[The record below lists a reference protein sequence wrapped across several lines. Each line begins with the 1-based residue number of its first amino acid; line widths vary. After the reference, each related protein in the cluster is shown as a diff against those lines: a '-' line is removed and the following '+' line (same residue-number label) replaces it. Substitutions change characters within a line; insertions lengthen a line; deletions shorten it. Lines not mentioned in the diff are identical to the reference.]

1 MTYVYESPDGGET
14 VYRRK
19 FGSLEKELHS
29 ESKRIQHLKESFKQI
44 ELWKEILKESRTNPT
59 LKDALD
65 RAQLIYELGRD
76 HY

>member
-19 FGSLEKELHS
+19 SGSLEKELYK
-29 ESKRIQHLKESFKQI
+29 ESNYIQNLKESFKQI
-44 ELWKEILKESRTNPT
+44 ELWKEILKESRTNPA

-65 RAQLIYELGRD
+65 QAQLIYELGRD

>member
-19 FGSLEKELHS
+19 SGNLEKELYK
-29 ESKRIQHLKESFKQI
+29 ESDYIQNLKESFKQI
-44 ELWKEILKESRTNPT
+44 ELWKEILKESRTNPA

-65 RAQLIYELGRD
+65 QAQLIYELSRD